1 MNTDKPGA
9 PYYQRSVEETL
20 ASVQSSPE
28 GISGTEAATRLQ
40 QYGENALPQKPG
52 KPAWLRFIA
61 HFNDVLIYVLLAA
74 ALLKAVMGHWI
85 DMAVILAVAVVN
97 ALIGFIQE
105 SNAEKSLQSIR
116 NMLSSEAVAIRQG
129 NHETIPTTSLVPGD
143 IVVIRAGDR
152 IPADLRVI
160 EAHNLRVEEAIL
172 TGESTVVEKTTEP
185 LSGDLPLGDR
195 SNLLFSGTTV
205 SSGAGKGIVVATGG
219 DTELGHINQMMAGIE
234 KHRTPLLV
242 QMDKLGKAIFILIL
256 VMMAALFVFS
266 LLFRD
271 MPVSELMLS
280 LISLAVA
287 SVPEGL
293 PAIISIILSLGV
305 QAMARQKA
313 IIRKLPTVKTL
324 GAMTVI
330 CSDKTGTL
338 TMNEMTVKAVIT
350 ADSVYRVEGD
360 SYEQVGKIYAID
372 DPTPVTIAPGSLF
385 ERYLRTIE
393 QVGKIYAIDDP
404 TPVTIAPGSLFER
417 YLRTIDLCNDSQL
430 IKEESGLWKITGG
443 PTEGAL
449 KVLAAKVTL
458 PPLTS
463 ELRSKIPFDSQYK
476 YMSTLYRLGEEEVVL
491 VTGAPD
497 VLFRLCQYQQSDSG
511 LQPLDLPYWEGKI
524 EEYAREGLRMVAAA
538 WKPAA
543 AGQTELTH
551 QDLQQGVILL
561 GVAGMMDPPRPEAIT
576 AIADCLQAGI
586 RVKMITGDHP
596 QTAMSIGKMLGIG
609 NAGNAITGRELEVMD
624 DAQLSVAAQQFD
636 IFARTS
642 PEDKFRLVQA
652 LQSKKEI
659 VGMTGDGVN
668 DAPALKQADVGV
680 AMGIKGTEVTKEAA
694 DMVLTDDNFATIASA
709 VREGRRVYDNLKKTI
724 LFVMPTNLAQ
734 GLLIVIALLAGNV
747 LPLTPVLIL
756 WMNMATSATL
766 SFGLAFEAGEKN
778 IMRRPPRDP
787 KIHVMDGFAIW
798 RVAFVGS
805 MIAVSAFIL
814 EAWLQPRGYSPEF
827 IRTVLLQTLVTA
839 QWFYMLNCRVSDGF
853 SLTKGLLANKG
864 IWIVSGVLLLLQLL
878 IIYAPFMQM
887 LFGTTGLPFRYW
899 VITFIIGFA
908 MFLIVELEKPLTRKW
923 RSA

>member
-1 MNTDKPGA
+1 MSTDKPAG
-9 PYYQRSVEETL
+9 PFYKLSVDETL
-20 ASVQSSPE
+20 TSTNSSSE
-28 GISGTEAATRLQ
+28 GISSAEAASRLQ

-52 KPAWLRFIA
+52 KPAWLRFLA

-74 ALLKAVMGHWI
+74 ALLTAVMGHWVDTLVI
-85 DMAVILAVAVVN
+85 LGVAVIN
-97 ALIGFIQE
+97 ALIGHIQE

-116 NMLSSEAVAIRQG
+116 NMLSSEAVVIRQG
-129 NHETIPTTSLVPGD
+129 NHETVATTALVPGD

-172 TGESTVVEKTTEP
+172 TGESTVVEKHRGAERR
-185 LSGDLPLGDR
+185 SSLGDR
-195 SNLLFSGTTV
+195 TNLLFSGTTV
-205 SSGAGKGIVVATGG
+205 SSGGGKGLVVATGG
-219 DTELGHINQMMAGIE
+219 DTELGHINQMMADIE

-242 QMDKLGKAIFILIL
+242 QMDKLGKAIFIIIL

-305 QAMARQKA
+305 QTMARQKA
-313 IIRKLPTVKTL
+313 IIRKLPTVETL

-350 ADSVYRVEGD
+350 ADTVYRVEGD
-360 SYEQVGKIYAID
+360 SYEPIGNIH
-372 DPTPVTIAPGSLF
+372 PVDGAGPVVVAPGTL
-385 ERYLRTIE
+385 L
-393 QVGKIYAIDDP
+393 
-404 TPVTIAPGSLFER
+404 ER

-430 IKEESGLWKITGG
+430 IKDESGLWKITGG

-449 KVLAAKVTL
+449 KVLAAKVAL
-458 PPLTS
+458 PTVAT

-476 YMSTLYRLGEEEVVL
+476 YMSTLYRIGNEEMIL
-491 VTGAPD
+491 ITGAPD
-497 VLFRLCQYQQSDSG
+497 VLFRLCQQQQTEDG
-511 LQPLDLPYWEGKI
+511 LQPLNQPYWEAKI

-543 AGQTELTH
+543 SGQSELTH

-561 GVAGMMDPPRPEAIT
+561 GIAGMMDPPRPEAIT
-576 AIADCLQAGI
+576 AIGDCLQAGI

-624 DAQLSVAAQQFD
+624 DQQLSEAAQKFD

-652 LQSKKEI
+652 LQSKKEV

-668 DAPALKQADVGV
+668 DAPALKQADVGI

-724 LFVMPTNLAQ
+724 LFIMPTNLAQ
-734 GLLIVIALLAGNV
+734 GLLIIIALLAGN
-747 LPLTPVLIL
+747 LIPLTPVLIL

-778 IMRRPPRDP
+778 IMARPPRDP
-787 KIHVMDGFAIW
+787 KLHVMDGFAIW
-798 RVAFVGS
+798 RVIFVGS
-805 MIAVSAFIL
+805 MIAVSAFVL

-839 QWFYMLNCRVSDGF
+839 QWFYMLNCRVADGF
-853 SLTKGLLANKG
+853 SLSKGLLANRG
-864 IWIVSGVLLLLQLL
+864 IWIVSAVLLALQLL

-887 LFGTTGLPFRYW
+887 LFGTTALPFRYW
-899 VITFIIGFA
+899 VITFVIGFV
-908 MFLIVELEKPLTRKW
+908 MFLIVEVEKPLTRKW
-923 RSA
+923 RTA

>member
-1 MNTDKPGA
+1 MKTEKPGR
-9 PYYQRSVEETL
+9 PFYQQTVEETL
-20 ASVQSSPE
+20 INIDSTADGLNGSD
-28 GISGTEAATRLQ
+28 ATARLQ

-52 KPAWLRFIA
+52 KPAWMRFLA

-85 DMAVILAVAVVN
+85 DMTVILGVAVIN
-97 ALIGFIQE
+97 ALIGHIQE

-116 NMLSSEAVAIRQG
+116 NMLSSEAVVVRQG
-129 NHETIPTTSLVPGD
+129 SHETVPTTALVPGD
-143 IVVIRAGDR
+143 IVVVRAGDR

-172 TGESTVVEKTTEP
+172 TGESTVVEKNTEA
-185 LSGDLPLGDR
+185 LSGELPLGDR
-195 SNLLFSGTTV
+195 YNLLYSGTTV
-205 SSGAGKGIVVATGG
+205 SSGGGKGVVVATGS
-219 DTELGHINQMMAGIE
+219 DTELGHINQMMSDIE
-234 KHRTPLLV
+234 KHRTPLMV
-242 QMDKLGKAIFILIL
+242 QMDKLGKTIFITIL
-256 VMMAALFVFS
+256 VMMAVLFVFS
-266 LLFRD
+266 ILFRD

-287 SVPEGL
+287 AVPEGL

-305 QAMARQKA
+305 QAMARHKA
-313 IIRKLPTVKTL
+313 IIRKLPTVETL

-350 ADSVYRVEGD
+350 AQTTYRVEGD
-360 SYEQVGKIYAID
+360 SYEPVGNIHPID
-372 DPTPVTIAPGSLF
+372 DPTPVTVAQGSL
-385 ERYLRTIE
+385 L
-393 QVGKIYAIDDP
+393 
-404 TPVTIAPGSLFER
+404 ER

-430 IKEESGLWKITGG
+430 MKDEQGLWKITGG

-449 KVLAAKVTL
+449 KVLAAKIPL
-458 PPLTS
+458 PALDT
-463 ELRSKIPFDSQYK
+463 EMRSKIPFDSQYK
-476 YMSTLYRLGEEEVVL
+476 YMSTLYRLGDEEVIL
-491 VTGAPD
+491 ITGAPD
-497 VLFRLCQYQQSDSG
+497 VLFRLCQFQQTDDG
-511 LQPLDLPYWEGKI
+511 LQPFDQPYWESKI

-543 AGQTELTH
+543 NGQRELDH
-551 QDLQQGVILL
+551 PDLQDGVILL
-561 GVAGMMDPPRPEAIT
+561 GIAGMMDPPRPEAIT

-596 QTAMSIGKMLGIG
+596 QTAMSIGQMLGIG
-609 NAGNAITGRELEVMD
+609 NAGSAITGRELEVMD
-624 DAQLSVAAQQFD
+624 DQQLSEAAQKYD

-652 LQSKKEI
+652 LQSKQEV

-668 DAPALKQADVGV
+668 DAPALKRADVGI

-694 DMVLTDDNFATIASA
+694 DMVLTDDNFATIARA
-709 VREGRRVYDNLKKTI
+709 VNEGRRVYDNLKKTI
-724 LFVMPTNLAQ
+724 LFIIPSNIAQ
-734 GLLIVIALLAGNV
+734 GLLIIIALLAGN
-747 LPLTPVLIL
+747 LIPLTPVLIL

-778 IMRRPPRDP
+778 IMNRPPRKP
-787 KIHVMDGFAIW
+787 NLHVMDGYAIW
-798 RVAFVGS
+798 RVVFVGLMIAISAFV
-805 MIAVSAFIL
+805 L
-814 EAWLQPRGYSPEF
+814 EAWLQPRGYSAEF

-853 SLTKGLLANKG
+853 SLSKGLLENKG
-864 IWIVSGVLLLLQLL
+864 IWIVSGVLLVLQLL

-887 LFGTTGLPFRYW
+887 LFGTESLPFRYW
-899 VITFIIGFA
+899 VITFVIGFA
-908 MFLIVELEKPLTRKW
+908 MFLIVEAEKMLTRRW
-923 RSA
+923 RAKA

>member
-1 MNTDKPGA
+1 MNTDKPGQ
-9 PYYQRSVEETL
+9 PFYRLSVEETL
-20 ASVQSSPE
+20 AQTNSSAD
-28 GISGTEAATRLQ
+28 GITGADAAARLT

-52 KPAWLRFIA
+52 KPAWLRFLA

-74 ALLKAVMGHWI
+74 AVLTAVMGHWVDTLVI
-85 DMAVILAVAVVN
+85 LGVAVIN
-97 ALIGFIQE
+97 ALIGHIQE

-116 NMLSSEAVAIRQG
+116 NMLSSEAVVVRQG
-129 NHETIPTTSLVPGD
+129 NHETIPTTALVPGD

-172 TGESTVVEKTTEP
+172 TGESTVVEKGTDRLE
-185 LSGDLPLGDR
+185 GELPLGDR
-195 SNLLFSGTTV
+195 TNLLFSGTTV
-205 SSGAGKGIVVATGG
+205 SSGGGKGIVVATGG
-219 DTELGHINQMMAGIE
+219 ETELGHINQMMADIE

-242 QMDKLGKAIFILIL
+242 QMDKLGKAIFIIIL

-305 QAMARQKA
+305 QTMAKQKA
-313 IIRKLPTVKTL
+313 IIRKLPTVETL

-338 TMNEMTVKAVIT
+338 TMNEMTVKALIT
-350 ADSVYRVEGD
+350 ADKIYRVEGD
-360 SYEQVGKIYAID
+360 SYEPVGNIHPID
-372 DPTPVTIAPGSLF
+372 DPTPVTVAHGSLL
-385 ERYLRTIE
+385 ERYLRT
-393 QVGKIYAIDDP
+393 V
-404 TPVTIAPGSLFER
+404 
-417 YLRTIDLCNDSQL
+417 DLCNDSQL
-430 IKEESGLWKITGG
+430 MKDEQGLWKITGG

-449 KVLAAKVTL
+449 KVLAAKVPL
-458 PPLTS
+458 PPVQT
-463 ELRSKIPFDSQYK
+463 ELRSKIPFDSLYK
-476 YMSTLYRLGEEEVVL
+476 YMSTLHRIGDEEMIL
-491 VTGAPD
+491 ITGAPD
-497 VLFRLCQYQQSDSG
+497 VLFRLCQHQQTESG
-511 LQPLDLPYWEGKI
+511 LEPLNQPYWEAQI

-538 WKPAA
+538 WKPA
-543 AGQTELTH
+543 GFEQTTLDH
-551 QDLQQGVILL
+551 PDLQQGVILL
-561 GVAGMMDPPRPEAIT
+561 GIAGMMDPPRPEAIT
-576 AIADCLQAGI
+576 AIGDCLRAGI

-596 QTAMSIGKMLGIG
+596 QTAMSIGQMLGIG
-609 NAGNAITGRELEVMD
+609 NAGSAITGRELEVMD
-624 DAQLSVAAQQFD
+624 DHQLSEAAQKFD

-652 LQSKKEI
+652 LQSKKEV

-668 DAPALKQADVGV
+668 DAPALKQADVGI

-724 LFVMPTNLAQ
+724 LFIMPTNLAQ
-734 GLLIVIALLAGNV
+734 GLLIIIALLAGN
-747 LPLTPVLIL
+747 LIPLTPVLIL

-766 SFGLAFEAGEKN
+766 SFGLAFEAGEPN
-778 IMRRPPRDP
+778 IMKRPPRNP
-787 KIHVMDGFAIW
+787 NLHVMDGFAIW
-798 RVAFVGS
+798 RVVFVGS
-805 MIAVSAFIL
+805 MIAVSAFVL

-853 SLTKGLLANKG
+853 SLSKGLLANRG
-864 IWIVSGVLLLLQLL
+864 IWIVSGVLLVLQLL

-887 LFGTTGLPFRYW
+887 LFGTESLPFRYW
-899 VITFIIGFA
+899 VITFIIGFV
-908 MFLIVELEKPLTRKW
+908 MFLIVEVEKPLTRKW
-923 RSA
+923 RVEAKR